1 VYRFQLVLMLVPY
14 LAGLALLYVVPA
26 LLAAGVAFTDFDALS
41 PPRWIGLD
49 NFRRMLQDDEF
60 WNGLR
65 ASVVF
70 VVLAVPLRVAGAL
83 GLALLLYRSCRGV
96 TFARAAVYLPTVV
109 PDVAYALLWLHIF
122 NPLYGP
128 LNGLM
133 VLFTGSFDGTV
144 PGSARPTGWLLD
156 PTAAQIAVVVMLA
169 WTIGEGFVLLM
180 AALQDVPR
188 ELHESAA
195 IDGAGAW
202 QRFSLLTLPLLAPF
216 LLLLAIRSTIWSFQA
231 NFVAAV
237 IVTRGGPYY
246 ATSYLPYW
254 IYLNAAEYQR
264 FGYAAAMMLVMLVAT
279 GLIVAL
285 QVGASQRWRAA
296 SVA

>member
-1 VYRFQLVLMLVPY
+1 MLAPY
-14 LAGLALLYVVPA
+14 LTGLVLLYVLPG
-26 LLAAGVAFTDFDALS
+26 LLAAAVAFTDFDALS

-49 NFRRMLQDDEF
+49 NFRRMLQDDDF

-65 ASVVF
+65 ASLVF

-83 GLALLLYRSCRGV
+83 GLALLLYRNYPGV
-96 TFARAAVYLPTVV
+96 TLARTAVYLPTIV
-109 PDVAYALLWLHIF
+109 PDVAYALLWLYIF

-128 LNGLM
+128 LNGLLF
-133 VLFTGSFDGTV
+133 LFTGTFDGTQLGRTG
-144 PGSARPTGWLLD
+144 PSGWLLD
-156 PTAAQIAVVVMLA
+156 PVAAQVAVVIMLA

-180 AALQDVPR
+180 AALQDIPR
-188 ELHESAA
+188 ELHESAE

-202 QRFSLLTLPLLAPF
+202 QRFILVVLPLLAPF
-216 LLLLAIRSTIWSFQA
+216 LLLLAFRSTVWSFQA

-264 FGYAAAMMLVMLVAT
+264 FGYAAAMILVMLLIT
-279 GLIVAL
+279 GLIVAM
-285 QVGASQRWRAA
+285 QVGLSRRWRAA
-296 SVA
+296 YFA